1 MRAVVDTSGDLVTDW
16 NLDWQVAISDTG
28 TPAWATSMANE
39 TPVDVP
45 DNAGTP
51 DLITFTPTSQS
62 DISAG
67 DVLFFNVWP
76 DSNTAAGE
84 PNVEIYSV
92 WFQYTAV
99 Q

>member
-1 MRAVVDTSGDLVTDW
+1 
-16 NLDWQVAISDTG
+16 
-28 TPAWATSMANE
+28 MANE

-67 DVLFFNVWP
+67 DVLFFNIWP

-84 PNVEIYSV
+84 PDVEIYSV